1 MPEIPDHLSSA
12 LAGRYEPKREIG
24 RGGMATVYLA
34 RDIRHN
40 RDVAVKVLKPDLRA
54 SIGIDRFL
62 REIEI
67 AAQLNHPHILPLLD
81 SGDTDGVLHY
91 VMPYIDGESLRGLL
105 NRKKRLELS
114 QAQRLVRE
122 TADALGYAHRQGVVH
137 RDIKPE
143 NVLLSDGHAVVADF
157 GIAKAIF
164 SAGAGNLT
172 RTGFPVGTPGY
183 MSPEQAAARTDL
195 DERTDVFSLAC
206 LCYEMLVGDVPAM
219 WVTEDDARMLRFMDA
234 PPHQRELLDRLS
246 GSIEQVLVIAMAM
259 RPQHRFA
266 TPGRFA
272 EALEEATKGK
282 LHYPEAHARHIIEN
296 AALIQAQRHS
306 EEANYSLGGIQR
318 LGAEVAI
325 SPQDVRDAVRALESA
340 KVEPETGGLFGARA
354 KIEFQRM
361 FDGEIPEADFEEVLE
376 EIRLAMGEV
385 GRINPT
391 LGKSLSWNSLSYQN
405 SIEGAGRLT
414 HVMVTPRDGATRIRV
429 TESAG
434 QHSLVFISLLVAA
447 GVLSGAASGALIE
460 GGLLEVVPA
469 AVAAIMGSSYF
480 TMRMLFKR
488 LIKKRYRMLS
498 NLLEKLAG
506 YATRSIGHPQLEEM
520 HERGEKTT
528 PAT

>member
-1 MPEIPDHLSSA
+1 MSA

-34 RDIRHN
+34 RDVRHN
-40 RDVAVKVLKPDLRA
+40 REVAVKVLKPDLRA
-54 SIGIDRFL
+54 SIGVDRFL

-67 AAQLNHPHILPLLD
+67 AAQLTHPHILPLLD
-81 SGDTDGVLHY
+81 SGDADGVLHY

-105 NRKKRLELS
+105 DRNKRLELS
-114 QAQRLVRE
+114 QARQLVQE

-143 NVLLSDGHAVVADF
+143 NILLSDGHAVVADF

-183 MSPEQAAARTDL
+183 MSPEQAAGRSDL
-195 DERTDVFSLAC
+195 DERSDVFSLAC
-206 LCYEMLVGDVPAM
+206 VCYEMLVGDVPAM

-234 PPHQRELLDRLS
+234 PAHQRELLDRLS

-272 EALEEATKGK
+272 EALEEATQGK
-282 LHYPEAHARHIIEN
+282 LHYPEARARQIIEN
-296 AALIQAQRHS
+296 AALMQAQRHS

-318 LGAEVAI
+318 LGAEVDI
-325 SPQDVRDAVRALESA
+325 SPKDVREAARALATA
-340 KVEPETGGLFGARA
+340 KVDPKMGGLFGARG
-354 KIEFQRM
+354 KIEFQRV

-376 EIRLAMGEV
+376 DIRLTLGEV

-405 SIEGAGRLT
+405 SVEGAGRLT

-434 QHSLVFISLLVAA
+434 QHSAVFIAFLVAA
-447 GVLSGAASGALIE
+447 GVLSGAATGALIE
-460 GGLLEVVPA
+460 GGLLEAVPA
-469 AVAAIMGSSYF
+469 AVAAIMGGSYF
-480 TMRMLFKR
+480 TMRTAFRR
-488 LIKKRYRMLS
+488 LIRKRYRTFS
-498 NLLEKLAG
+498 SLLEKLAG
-506 YATRSIGHPQLEEM
+506 YARRGSGRPQLEEM
-520 HERGEKTT
+520 HETEENTT